1 MRKTIALILALS
13 LLCGCTTQPA
23 EVQSETPASVTEN
36 TETEPSV
43 YEEDALYLVEQV
55 EDIHPCFVLDDVPE
69 NYEAA
74 KEAYLST
81 AQNCDEAE
89 FNLATRRYVSSL
101 RDGHSTVGLKGLA
114 SRALDL
120 NSIYLDG
127 TLWLLDEN
135 DYLTE
140 TRILSIDGVP
150 AEDIFAVVEELFPIE
165 NESGYVMYRYHAMFD
180 GVLKEAGVNVSQDSV
195 NVVFEKNGQEY
206 NESVSFTDVQTVL
219 SKLIHQTTVSHS
231 IMDDIFYIDL
241 NKCVVDDNLRS
252 TIVAL
257 DEVLQNGMKKV
268 IIDVRGNSGGS
279 SKAGLS
285 LLETMGMI
293 PPLYTQTIRTRGTDQ
308 YRVEGPDSVTLQ
320 QKVVS
325 NPDIR
330 LLVLCDE
337 FSFSSANHLCVS
349 VQDGKLGKLVGRPSA
364 NNDNCYG
371 YGSAFALPNS
381 QLNISISAHYWER
394 PDQNASHDRV
404 DVDVYVPHNE
414 DILDTAVK
422 ILRE

>member
-13 LLCGCTTQPA
+13 LLCSCTTHPA

-36 TETEPSV
+36 TETEPSI

-69 NYEAA
+69 NYEAS
-74 KEAYLST
+74 KEAYLNT
-81 AQNCDEAE
+81 VKNCDEAE

-114 SRALDL
+114 SKALDL

-140 TRILSIDGVP
+140 THILSIDGVP

-165 NESGYVMYRYHAMFD
+165 NESGYVMYHYHAMFD
-180 GVLKEAGVNVSQDSV
+180 GVLKEAGVDVSEDSV

-206 NESVSFTDVQTVL
+206 NESVSFTDIQTVL
-219 SKLIHQTTVSHS
+219 SQLIHQTTVSHS

-252 TIVAL
+252 TIVVL

-268 IIDVRGNSGGS
+268 IIDVRGNSGGC
-279 SKAGLS
+279 
-285 LLETMGMI
+285 
-293 PPLYTQTIRTRGTDQ
+293 QRQ
-308 YRVEGPDSVTLQ
+308 V
-320 QKVVS
+320 
-325 NPDIR
+325 
-330 LLVLCDE
+330 
-337 FSFSSANHLCVS
+337 
-349 VQDGKLGKLVGRPSA
+349 
-364 NNDNCYG
+364 
-371 YGSAFALPNS
+371 
-381 QLNISISAHYWER
+381 
-394 PDQNASHDRV
+394 
-404 DVDVYVPHNE
+404 
-414 DILDTAVK
+414 
-422 ILRE
+422 

>member
-13 LLCGCTTQPA
+13 LLCGCTTHPT
-23 EVQSETPASVTEN
+23 EVQSETPASVTKN
-36 TETEPSV
+36 TETEPSI

-74 KEAYLST
+74 KEAYLRT

-180 GVLKEAGVNVSQDSV
+180 GVLKEAGVDVSEDSV

-206 NESVSFTDVQTVL
+206 NESVSFTDIQTVL
-219 SKLIHQTTVSHS
+219 SQLTHQTTVSHS
-231 IMDDIFYIDL
+231 IADDIFYIDL
-241 NKCVVDDNLRS
+241 NKCVVDDNLRK
-252 TIVAL
+252 TISAL
-257 DEVLQNGMKKV
+257 DEALQNGMNKV

-279 SKAGLS
+279 SEAGSS

-308 YRVEGPDSVTLQ
+308 YRVEDPNSVTLQ
-320 QKVVS
+320 QKAVS

-337 FSFSSANHLCVS
+337 MSFSSANHLCVS
-349 VQDGKLGKLVGRPSA
+349 VQDGKLGMLVGRPSA
-364 NNDNCYG
+364 NNANIYG
-371 YGSAFALPNS
+371 FGYAFALPNS

-422 ILRE
+422 MLRE

>member
-13 LLCGCTTQPA
+13 LLCGCTTYPS
-23 EVQSETPASVTEN
+23 EVQPETPAAVTEN
-36 TETEPSV
+36 TETESSV
-43 YEEDALYLVEQV
+43 YEKDALYLVEQV
-55 EDIHPCFVLDDVPE
+55 EDIHPCFVLDDIPE
-69 NYEAA
+69 NYETA
-74 KEAYLST
+74 KEAYLNT
-81 AQNCDEAE
+81 AKNCDETE

-114 SRALDL
+114 SKALDL

-180 GVLKEAGVNVSQDSV
+180 GVLKEADVNVSQDSV

-241 NKCVVDDNLRS
+241 NKCVVDDNLRK
-252 TIVAL
+252 TISAL
-257 DEVLQNGMKKV
+257 DEALQNGMKKV

-308 YRVEGPDSVTLQ
+308 YRVEDPDSVTLQ

-364 NNDNCYG
+364 NNANCYG